1 MWGNRTEHFC
11 LNLIKNKFCEKSNY
25 SVTVILCLC
34 YSSLLQYRWRRW
46 WGSNLRWCQGDE
58 TPGEGNGAKIW
69 GGGGVWPSQVFKA
82 TLCTLNLQKMTVC
95 MPMFKNQM
103 IWVII
108 AFIHTAQ
115 QSETVMSRCFRW
127 FRKIQTIKAHILIY
141 GSSLL
146 SLHFSITTEHQYI
159 YWSLYLF
166 W

>member
-1 MWGNRTEHFC
+1 MWGN
-11 LNLIKNKFCEKSNY
+11 
-25 SVTVILCLC
+25 SVTVIICLC
-34 YSSLLQYRWRRW
+34 YSFLLQYRWRRW

-58 TPGEGNGAKIW
+58 TPGEGNGAKIG

-82 TLCTLNLQKMTVC
+82 TSVHWTYRRWLFVC
-95 MPMFKNQM
+95 QCSK
-103 IWVII
+103 I
-108 AFIHTAQ
+108 
-115 QSETVMSRCFRW
+115 RW
-127 FRKIQTIKAHILIY
+127 FEWSLLLYILHNRVRRWCQDASGDSEKYKPSKLILIY

>member
-34 YSSLLQYRWRRW
+34 YSFLLQYRWR

-58 TPGEGNGAKIW
+58 TPGEENGAKIW

-82 TLCTLNLQKMTVC
+82 TSVHWTYRRWLFVC
-95 MPMFKNQM
+95 QCSK
-103 IWVII
+103 I
-108 AFIHTAQ
+108 
-115 QSETVMSRCFRW
+115 RW
-127 FRKIQTIKAHILIY
+127 FEWSLLLYILHNRVRRWCQDASGDSEKYKPSKLIYILIY